1 MLTNILYI
9 LLAILIL
16 MVLITVHELGH
27 FIAGKIFGFKINE
40 FAIGFGKAIYKRTNA
55 KGEVF
60 SIRILPLGG
69 FCAFEGEDEENPSP
83 EAFNNQKP
91 WKRIIVLLS
100 GVLFNFMFGIL
111 MSVIF
116 LLVNGFYMPKVAA
129 FAPNNNNATVLQRGD
144 VIQKVNGKSIEIYRS
159 FQDLTSKINAGE
171 NITLTISRDGKIIEK
186 TVKKYKHDAFYFV
199 AIESGYSLYSAPDTP
214 VTIEEFKQE
223 VLSFAVT
230 KGADG
235 KYTKWE
241 PARDYYKTAE
251 ATEDDKYT
259 LEELAKVAGISLASE
274 GTSLGLI
281 LSAEHTNYGFFEAL
295 GKAWPFSFYICGLI
309 LSALGGLFTGAT
321 GLKDMGGT
329 ITAISQMADISKASF
344 ESQSASQFLLLFPLL
359 SMNLALFN
367 ALPIPA
373 LDGFHCLFVLFEWIT
388 GKPVNRK
395 VEGWINTI
403 GLFVLLGL
411 VVFLDIYHFFIACRL
426 LL

>member
-1 MLTNILYI
+1 MTILYI
-9 LLAILIL
+9 LLAIIIL
-16 MVLITVHELGH
+16 MILITVHELGH

-100 GVLFNFMFGIL
+100 GVLFNFMFGIF
-111 MSVIF
+111 MSVVF
-116 LLVNGFYMPKVAA
+116 LLANGYFLPRVSALA
-129 FAPNNNNATVLQRGD
+129 PDNTFALQKGD

-159 FQDLTSKINAGE
+159 LQDMTSKIAAGE
-171 NITLTISRDGKIIEK
+171 NITLTIKRDGS
-186 TVKKYKHDAFYFV
+186 VQDVVVQRYKHQAFYYV
-199 AIESGYSLYSAPDTP
+199 GYESGYSLFDATGNQVSLD
-214 VTIEEFKQE
+214 EFKSI
-223 VLSFAVT
+223 VLNSPIQ
-230 KGADG
+230 KDADG
-235 KYTKWE
+235 KIQKWV
-241 PARDYYKTAE
+241 PANDYYKSSE
-251 ATEDDKYT
+251 ITEDNKYT
-259 LEELAKVAGISLASE
+259 VEELTKVAGISLATE
-274 GTSLGLI
+274 GTSLGLV
-281 LSAEHTNYGFFEAL
+281 LGAEHQRFGFFEAL
-295 GKAWPFSFYICGLI
+295 LKAWPFAFYLCGLI
-309 LSALGGLFTGAT
+309 LSALLGLFTGAT
-321 GLKDMGGT
+321 KIADMGGT

-344 ESQSASQFLLLFPLL
+344 ESQSISQFLLLFPLL

-373 LDGFHCLFVLFEWIT
+373 LDGFHTLFVIFEWIT
-388 GKPVNRK
+388 GKPVNRT

-411 VVFLDIYHFFIACRL
+411 VIFLDVYHFFIACRL